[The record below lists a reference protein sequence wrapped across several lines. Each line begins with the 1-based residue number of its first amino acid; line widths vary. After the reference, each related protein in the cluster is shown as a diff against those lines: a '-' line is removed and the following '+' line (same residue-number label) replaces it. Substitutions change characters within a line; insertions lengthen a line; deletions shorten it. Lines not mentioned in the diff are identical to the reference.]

1 MISRAHK
8 GEVERGRGEVEWE
21 AILDFLPI
29 VQMKV
34 AVQTMQ
40 VAGAELDDD
49 ILEQRVHRL
58 FVVKKFLLATQSLAV
73 LSSPEIRSLIRDEAG
88 NKG

>member
-1 MISRAHK
+1 
-8 GEVERGRGEVEWE
+8 
-21 AILDFLPI
+21 
-29 VQMKV
+29 MKV

>member
-40 VAGAELDDD
+40 VAGAEL